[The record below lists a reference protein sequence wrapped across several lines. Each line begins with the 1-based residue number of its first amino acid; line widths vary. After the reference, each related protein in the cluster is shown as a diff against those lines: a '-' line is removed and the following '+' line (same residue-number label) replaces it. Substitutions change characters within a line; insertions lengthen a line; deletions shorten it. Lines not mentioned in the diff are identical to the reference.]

1 LDYLNIIV
9 YPLNELLM
17 HGRRNAAIGV
27 DPVPPKQQAIGS
39 FAFND
44 KEGREQSFGPDHQ
57 VHVQEALGI

>member
-1 LDYLNIIV
+1 LGYFNVII

-17 HGRRNAAIGV
+17 HGRWDAAIGM
-27 DPVPPKQQAIGS
+27 DPILSEQQAISS

-57 VHVQEALGI
+57 VHVHAALCI